1 MADVTLEP
9 DKFCALYDAI
19 HLVSEKAVSESV
31 LALALGLS
39 QSSVERM
46 VSFMISERL
55 LKVSATGDELRLTR
69 QAFDFLQEFSG
80 IRKFLS

>member
-1 MADVTLEP
+1 MAEVTLEP
-9 DKFCALYDAI
+9 DKFCALYDGI
-19 HLVSEKAVSESV
+19 HLVSEKAVSEPL

-55 LKVSATGDELRLTR
+55 LKTSPSGDELRLTR
-69 QAFDFLQEFSG
+69 QGFDFLQAFSG